1 MAQIWLG
8 RTLNESDQDESVEYT
23 PGQFPKFNTK
33 RSHAFYCIAADLDDQ
48 ESDILANPNC
58 PTLGSVGELGAPIK
72 TRKATEIDRVVHPV
86 TGAPTILWKVEV
98 SSDSSLNFAFPG
110 GIAVTPETKRPII
123 KWTTA
128 EEEVVFNYDMRT
140 GYAVT
145 NSVFEPIFDT
155 RKIVYPILHYTR
167 YESYYLDVP
176 ALQRAYALT
185 NNAAVFLGFPID
197 SCLMLPI
204 EVEEEEFEVDDFTT
218 VIYNKVTYHIE
229 CKVNDYYANNH
240 PYTAKYLNE
249 GYYYRPAVGQKPVI
263 NAPDGHKTKVNLE
276 LDGTIVP
283 DGVDPIWLEYD
294 KYKSA
299 NWDGLNIVLPV
310 DPSP

>member
-8 RTLNESDQDESVEYT
+8 RTLNEANQDESVEYK
-23 PGQFPKFNTK
+23 PGDLPKFNTRK
-33 RSHAFYCIAADLDDQ
+33 THSYYCIANSLSDT
-48 ESDILANPNC
+48 ESDILANVNC
-58 PTLGSVGELGAPIK
+58 PALGSISELGQPIK
-72 TRKATEIDRVVHPV
+72 TRKAEEIDRVVHPV
-86 TGAPTILWKVEV
+86 THVPTILWKVEV
-98 SSDSSLNFAFPG
+98 SSDSALSFAFPG
-110 GIAVTPETKRPII
+110 GVVVTPEARRPII

-140 GYAVT
+140 GFAVT

-155 RKIVYPILHYTR
+155 RKIVYPVLHYTR
-167 YESYYLDVP
+167 YESFYLDVP
-176 ALQRAYALT
+176 LLQRTYAMT
-185 NNAAVFLGFPID
+185 NNSTEFLGFPID

-204 EVEEEEFEVDDFTT
+204 EVEEEEFEIDDYTT
-218 VIYNKVTYHIE
+218 VTYNKVTYHIE
-229 CKVNDYYANNH
+229 CKVNDYYANQH

-276 LDGTIVP
+276 LNGTIVP

-294 KYKSA
+294 KYKA
-299 NWDGLNIVLPV
+299 ADWTALAITMPV
-310 DPSP
+310 DPGP